1 VTAPGQPISAA
12 SSPATRLRPSLPLR
26 TANPD
31 LNQLR
36 ELLESW
42 LAAKARVLAGMPVQS
57 DLDELARSTAI
68 EVLMQE
74 RTNDRQ
80 QGQTQHLKVSIR
92 DLVIEDRTPSRIAV
106 VATLLYSDEIREGSG
121 RVVERT
127 PEITLRNEYVFARDD
142 GTWRFVANRPAV
154 N

>member
-1 VTAPGQPISAA
+1 M
-12 SSPATRLRPSLPLR
+12 
-26 TANPD
+26 ANPD
-31 LNQLR
+31 LDQLR

-42 LAAKARVLAGMPVQS
+42 LAAKARVLAGMPAQS

-92 DLVIEDRTPSRIAV
+92 NLVIEDRTPSRIAV
-106 VATLLYSDEIREGSG
+106 VATLLYSDEIRDGSG

-127 PEITLRNEYVFARDD
+127 PEITLRNQYVFARDD